1 MYRNDFRRR
10 LIAAT
15 PLICLFIYLV
25 IGFSTGIWDKSV
37 LIFLLIPIMP
47 TLLGVKTIKVT
58 FSLIVLVIYLVMGIV
73 WDLWHPGWVIFLLI
87 PIYHILFGRRTLVIR
102 IKKNKKDDEIDM
114 LD

>member
-25 IGFSTGIWDKSV
+25 IGFSTDIWDKSV

-102 IKKNKKDDEIDM
+102 TKKNKKDDEIDM